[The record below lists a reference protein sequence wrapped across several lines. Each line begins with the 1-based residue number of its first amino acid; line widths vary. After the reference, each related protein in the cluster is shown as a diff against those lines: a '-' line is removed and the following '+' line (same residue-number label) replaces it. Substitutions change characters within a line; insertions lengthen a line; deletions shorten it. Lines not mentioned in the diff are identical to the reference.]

1 MNVSNDRYM
10 NILSLYRAPFSS
22 LCIIP
27 QRLFGVP
34 ASRALSVINGNIVAL
49 CGIDL
54 TEESSQESEGISDLR
69 VLTQRSPLC
78 TCYGFGKY

>member
-1 MNVSNDRYM
+1 MYV
-10 NILSLYRAPFSS
+10 YRAPFSS

-34 ASRALSVINGNIVAL
+34 ASHALSVVNGNIVAL

-54 TEESSQESEGISDLR
+54 TEESSQKTDVSTLR

-78 TCYGFGKY
+78 TCYGFGKYQITA